1 MESYLPQ
8 YGKMIKKLIKPFFA
22 KMSYL
27 YAVIPAY
34 EPLPELPA
42 LVEEIVRIP
51 FLKGVIVVD
60 DGSKKEGT
68 RETFAKIKEID
79 RCTLLVHT
87 QNRGKGASMKTAFRH
102 LLENESGLL
111 GAVTVDADGQH
122 LPVDIEK
129 VLKAFL
135 ENPEDYVLG
144 VRDFKSLAIKIP
156 WRSRFGNNLT
166 EKVFKFFTG
175 TPLQDTQ
182 TGLRVYPKDFM
193 REALNIK
200 PDRYEFELEALLRYY
215 RCGLGKM
222 RQIPIATVYEEN
234 NPSSHFNPI
243 KDSIRI
249 YAVFF
254 KFIGA
259 SVISS
264 LIDFLIFSV
273 MILALGQ
280 DRIILGYS
288 SILCSLL
295 TARVISCTVNFI
307 LDKEAVF
314 GSKGHWL
321 RQSVLFFLLAIFL
334 FTSSYFGIRFLNHFG
349 VHSIIAKVIVEG
361 LLFLISFVVQNS
373 VIFRAKN
380 ILPKKSN
387 REKDN

>member
-1 MESYLPQ
+1 MTMPD
-8 YGKMIKKLIKPFFA
+8 
-22 KMSYL
+22 L

-51 FLKGVIVVD
+51 LLKGVVVVD
-60 DGSKKEGT
+60 DGSKKAGT

-79 RCTLLVHT
+79 RCTLLVHP
-87 QNRGKGASMKTAFRH
+87 QNRGKGASMKTAFRY
-102 LLENESGLL
+102 LLENEKDLL

-193 REALNIK
+193 REALGIK

-222 RQIPIATVYEEN
+222 RQIPITTVYEEN

-288 SILCSLL
+288 AILWSLL

-321 RQSVLFFLLAIFL
+321 RQSVMFFVLAVFL
-334 FTSSYFGIRFLNHFG
+334 FTASYFGIRGLNSLG
-349 VHSIIAKVIVEG
+349 IHSIIAKIIAEG
-361 LLFLISFVVQNS
+361 ILFFLSFTVQNS
-373 VIFRAKN
+373 LIFRSRSALSRKR
-380 ILPKKSN
+380 KGA
-387 REKDN
+387 